1 MQSVS
6 QQLTP
11 CMPSGQTAAASKAAV
26 ALAVVKVV
34 VEEAARVAGL
44 PAVAPT
50 EVLAAGSTIHVD
62 HNLRGIGAGW
72 LIKVLAL

>member
-1 MQSVS
+1 M
-6 QQLTP
+6 
-11 CMPSGQTAAASKAAV
+11 

-34 VEEAARVAGL
+34 VEEAARVAGR
-44 PAVAPT
+44 PAVAPR
-50 EVLAAGSTIHVD
+50 EELAAGSTIHVD